1 MKTTL
6 DECPNSPNCV
16 STQTA
21 QREKRMLPIPYRG
34 DPQRVKDIL
43 KKIVLS
49 LPRTRLVEE
58 NAHYL
63 HFTFKSLVFGFV
75 DDVEFLLDP
84 ATQVIHFRSASRV
97 GYSDLGVNRKR
108 MQDLIQRLTQRLNGE
123 EVGRVF

>member
-21 QREKRMLPIPYRG
+21 QREKRLLPIPYRG

-43 KKIVLS
+43 KKIVLA
-49 LPRTRLVEE
+49 LPRTRLEE
-58 NAHYL
+58 ESAHYL
-63 HFTFKSLVFGFV
+63 HFTFKSLIFGFV

-84 ATQVIHFRSASRV
+84 ATQVVHFRSASRV